1 MIHNPSTDDMLVLL
15 KMVENLVKTLLEKK
29 LLFQLIFTEMG
40 WSESHTVYRLSTPYA
55 NVH

>member
-1 MIHNPSTDDMLVLL
+1 MINNPSTVDMLVLL